1 MQLKRKQLDTVLT
14 SIIEQSAPHSSVHH
28 MCGYGVWVGKET
40 LELTN
45 DFILD
50 MAGVFGGASK
60 IQEPEQM
67 RMAIEHTSN
76 HWDIVYGLDD
86 LYDMWETF
94 EDEFMEDKM
103 LDVNTIYVI
112 LYHLTD
118 ESKDERYFSVTR
130 LSDAIQGLM
139 ASKHQTCVKRYRIL
153 DVGGVQ
159 KLNTAK

>member
-1 MQLKRKQLDTVLT
+1 MQLNREQLDTVLT

-28 MCGYGVWVGKET
+28 MCGYGVWAGKET

-50 MAGVFGGASK
+50 MAGGFGRARK
-60 IQEPEQM
+60 RQEPEHM
-67 RMAIEHTSN
+67 RVAIEHTSN

-86 LYDMWETF
+86 LYDMWETL
-94 EDEFMEDKM
+94 EDEFMEDEM

-118 ESKDERYFSVTR
+118 ERKNDRYFSITR
-130 LSDAIQGLM
+130 LSDVIQELM
-139 ASKHQTCVKRYRIL
+139 TSKCKTGVKRYKIL
-153 DVGGVQ
+153 DIGGVK
-159 KLNTAK
+159 KLTTTK